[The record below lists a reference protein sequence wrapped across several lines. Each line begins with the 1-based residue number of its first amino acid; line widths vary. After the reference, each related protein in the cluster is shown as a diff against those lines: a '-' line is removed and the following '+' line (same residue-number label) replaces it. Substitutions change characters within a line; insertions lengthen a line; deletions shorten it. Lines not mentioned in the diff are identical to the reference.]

1 MVSISKACQILGVA
15 RSTLL
20 YYERMGMVTP
30 KRNPDNG
37 YREYSQG
44 NMELLLMVRQLKRAG
59 FTLKESMAVMKGAL
73 DPALLLAR
81 YTALCQEIESMT
93 MAREVVKSLLVSA
106 TGELPPGDATA
117 RQGQNWHAE
126 FEQKG
131 AEAHFAWLKRLGF
144 SEKESLYIRWV
155 TRNISNR
162 GQYMDHF
169 FKIFEQMKRQG
180 PGSRESTLKAF
191 EAIPGHREIKTI
203 LEVGCG
209 KGESSLTLAEESDAH
224 ITAVDNHQPF
234 LDHLTDQ
241 QAKRLEHE
249 GQITTVNMSMFD
261 LDFPHPNFDLIWA
274 EGSAYFMGFE
284 KALAEWR
291 PLITPQGVL
300 FVSDAVWLTDH
311 PSQACADY
319 WKIEYPT
326 MTDVKTR
333 KAQAREQGY
342 EIISWFI
349 LPRQDWQAF
358 YDDMEACT
366 QHAVKEIG
374 MTQTAEDFIKEIEL
388 YRTHGEEYGYICLLL
403 QRKNKK
409 NDKRTF
415 F

>member
-37 YREYSQG
+37 YREYSQKD
-44 NMELLLMVRQLKRAG
+44 MELLLMVRQLKQAG

-73 DPALLLAR
+73 DPDLLLAR
-81 YTALCQEIESMT
+81 YNALCQEIEAMT
-93 MAREVVKSLLVSA
+93 MAKEVVKSLLVSA
-106 TGELPPGDATA
+106 TGELPPGDVAG
-117 RQGQNWHAE
+117 RRGQNWHAE
-126 FEQKG
+126 FEQQG

-155 TRNISNR
+155 TRNISNG
-162 GQYMDHF
+162 GQYMENF

-180 PGSRESTLKAF
+180 PGSRESTLRAF
-191 EAIPGHREIKTI
+191 KAIPRHREIKAI

-209 KGESSLTLAEESDAH
+209 KGESSLALAQESDAL

-234 LDHLTDQ
+234 LDHLADQ
-241 QAKRLEHE
+241 AARLGLD
-249 GQITTVNMSMFD
+249 GQITTKNMSMFD
-261 LDFPHPNFDLIWA
+261 LDFPRPGFDLVWA

-284 KALAEWR
+284 KALTEWR
-291 PLITPQGVL
+291 PLINRQGFL
-300 FVSDAVWLTDH
+300 FVSDAVWLTDQ

-342 EIISWFI
+342 EISSWFI

-358 YDDMEACT
+358 YDDMEACSKR
-366 QHAVKEIG
+366 AVKEMG
-374 MTQTAEDFIKEIEL
+374 MTRTFEDFIREIEL
-388 YRTHGEEYGYICLLL
+388 DRTHGEEYGYLCLLL
-403 QRKNKK
+403 QRK
-409 NDKRTF
+409 D
-415 F
+415 

>member
-20 YYERMGMVTP
+20 YYERMGMVAP

-44 NMELLLMVRQLKRAG
+44 DMELLLMVRQLKRAG
-59 FTLKESMAVMKGAL
+59 FTLKESMTVMKGAL
-73 DPALLLAR
+73 DPDLLLAR
-81 YTALCQEIESMT
+81 YTALCQEIETMT

-106 TGELPPGDATA
+106 TGELPPGDASA
-117 RQGQNWHAE
+117 RRGQNWHAE

-131 AEAHFAWLKRLGF
+131 AEAHFTWLKRLGF

-155 TRNISNR
+155 TRNISNG
-162 GQYMDHF
+162 GQYMEHF

-180 PGSRESTLKAF
+180 PGSRESTLRAF

-209 KGESSLTLAEESDAH
+209 KGTSSLTLAEESDAH

-234 LDHLTDQ
+234 LDHLAD
-241 QAKRLEHE
+241 QAKRLGHE
-249 GQITTVNMSMFD
+249 GQITPVNMSMFD
-261 LDFPHPNFDLIWA
+261 LDFPHPGFDLIWA
-274 EGSAYFMGFE
+274 EGSAYFMGVE
-284 KALAEWR
+284 KALKEWR
-291 PLITPQGVL
+291 PLINKQGFL
-300 FVSDAVWLTDH
+300 LISDAVWLTDK
-311 PSQACADY
+311 PSQACSAH
-319 WKIEYPT
+319 WQIEYPT

-342 EIISWFI
+342 EIISWFV
-349 LPRQDWQAF
+349 LPREDWQAF

-366 QHAVKEIG
+366 KLAVKELG
-374 MTQTAEDFIKEIEL
+374 MTQTFENITKEIEIDRR
-388 YRTHGEEYGYICLLL
+388 YGEEYGYIYLLL
-403 QRKNKK
+403 QRK
-409 NDKRTF
+409 D
-415 F
+415 